1 MFLQL
6 LKTFQVPTV
15 PKIEST
21 PTISDNPLDAPAAPL
36 PGDVEEDREDEEMA
50 GMDDAPKASGSPEK
64 EDQPSSQQNNAAIDG
79 QPAQTELSI
88 ANSARDHLIAQGKQ
102 SIILPSYS
110 TWFDMHQI
118 APVEKK
124 SLPEFFNSR
133 NRSKTPAVYKDYRDF
148 MINTYRLNPIEYLT
162 VTACRRNLAGDVCAI
177 MRVHAFLEQ
186 WGLINYQVPSPP
198 DRPSRQSS
206 NTSFQIDPETRPSA
220 IGPPFTGH
228 FRIQADTPRALQPF
242 QPTFKPDLDRAG
254 QIYHDKEISSNK
266 RLNLSIGRNIYDQK
280 SKEIPTDKSSETNG
294 ANATTK
300 AIEDHEK
307 ESKKSIFCYSCGID
321 CTRMRYHY
329 KKNNPSN
336 TAGAPTK
343 YVAYHLCPTCIQN
356 HRMPQNHDIIDYVRQ
371 EDPNYS
377 RIPDRDAPWSDKE
390 LLLLLEALEEDTD
403 NWDKISDYVGT
414 RTREECVV
422 KFLQLEIEDKYLEVE
437 PIYESFGLLDHQR
450 IPFNQADNPVMSVVS
465 FLAGMADPS
474 VAAATAGRWVDET
487 RRNLQRRLEGGMGG
501 SESEIKNPNSVTATA
516 DDQKTT
522 TSAPATAEEKGKAPE
537 PTKPDPAPT
546 TTAEAM
552 DIDPSSSLTPPL
564 APTPTPT
571 PTPTPAPLP
580 TLALAASAA
589 RASSLA
595 SHEEREMTR
604 LVSSAVNASLEKMEL
619 KMKQFAAMEALLQ
632 VERRE
637 LERGRRELF
646 LEKVALRKRGE
657 GVGMGERLGF
667 ERGDGG
673 DGGRGGEVGGSGSGE
688 GERGWRKFEM

>member
-1 MFLQL
+1 
-6 LKTFQVPTV
+6 
-15 PKIEST
+15 
-21 PTISDNPLDAPAAPL
+21 
-36 PGDVEEDREDEEMA
+36 
-50 GMDDAPKASGSPEK
+50 MDDAPKANGSPEK
-64 EDQPSSQQNNAAIDG
+64 EDQSSSQPNNAAIDG

-148 MINTYRLNPIEYLT
+148 MINTFRLNPIEYLT

-186 WGLINYQVPSPP
+186 WGLINYQVPTPP
-198 DRPSRQSS
+198 AIPTNSS
-206 NTSFQIDPETRPSA
+206 FNISLQIDPETRPSA

-242 QPTFKPDLDRAG
+242 QPTFKPELDRAG

-280 SKEIPTDKSSETNG
+280 SKEIPTDKTSETNG
-294 ANATTK
+294 ADTTTK

-307 ESKKSIFCYSCGID
+307 ESRKSIFCYSCGID
-321 CTRMRYHY
+321 CTRFRYHY
-329 KKNNPSN
+329 KKNSPST

-343 YVAYHLCPTCIQN
+343 YVEYHLCPSCMQN
-356 HRMPQNHDIIDYVRQ
+356 HRMPQNHDVIDYVKQ

-437 PIYESFGLLDHQR
+437 PIYESFGLLDQQR

-501 SESEIKNPNSVTATA
+501 AESEKSESKSQPVTA
-516 DDQKTT
+516 DDQKN
-522 TSAPATAEEKGKAPE
+522 TSSATATAEDKSKAPE
-537 PTKPDPAPT
+537 TMKPDPTPT
-546 TTAEAM
+546 DPASTAEAM
-552 DIDPSSSLTPPL
+552 DIDPSSSTPTHALAATLTPPQE
-564 APTPTPT
+564 PTPTPL
-571 PTPTPAPLP
+571 PSAPLP

-604 LVSSAVNASLEKMEL
+604 LVSAAVNASLEKMEL
-619 KMKQFAAMEALLQ
+619 KMKQFAEMEALLQ

-646 LEKVALRKRGE
+646 LERVALRKRE
-657 GVGMGERLGF
+657 QGVGVGGGGERLGF

-673 DGGRGGEVGGSGSGE
+673 KGGEEGGSGE

>member
-1 MFLQL
+1 MPLQL
-6 LKTFQVPTV
+6 LITLKVPTV

-36 PGDVEEDREDEEMA
+36 PGDIEEDREDEEMA
-50 GMDDAPKASGSPEK
+50 GMDDAPKANGSPEK
-64 EDQPSSQQNNAAIDG
+64 DNQSSSQQNNAAIDG

-110 TWFDMHQI
+110 TWFDMHRI

-186 WGLINYQVPSPP
+186 WGLINYQVPTPP
-198 DRPSRQSS
+198 ALPTQNSS
-206 NTSFQIDPETRPSA
+206 NSPLQIDPETRPSA

-242 QPTFKPDLDRAG
+242 QPTFKPELDRAG
-254 QIYHDKEISSNK
+254 KIYHDKEISDRK
-266 RLNLSIGRNIYDQK
+266 RLNLSIGRNIYEQK

-294 ANATTK
+294 ADATTK
-300 AIEDHEK
+300 AIEEHEK
-307 ESKKSIFCYSCGID
+307 ESRKSVFCYACGID
-321 CTRMRYHY
+321 CTRCRYHY
-329 KKNNPSN
+329 KKPNPP
-336 TAGAPTK
+336 GAPTK
-343 YVAYHLCPTCIQN
+343 YVEYHLCATCIQN
-356 HRMPQNHDIIDYVRQ
+356 HRMPENHDVTDYVKQ
-371 EDPNYS
+371 EDPHYT

-390 LLLLLEALEEDTD
+390 LLLLLEALEEEETD
-403 NWDKISDYVGT
+403 SWDRISDYVGT

-437 PIYESFGLLDHQR
+437 PIYESFGLLDHQC

-501 SESEIKNPNSVTATA
+501 TETEKRTPKSVSALA
-516 DDQKTT
+516 DDQ
-522 TSAPATAEEKGKAPE
+522 TSTLAPAEEKAKAPS
-537 PTKPDPAPT
+537 PTRPDPT
-546 TTAEAM
+546 TTTEAM
-552 DIDPSSSLTPPL
+552 DIDPSTPPQ
-564 APTPTPT
+564 A
-571 PTPTPAPLP
+571 PTPAPLP

-604 LVSSAVNASLEKMEL
+604 LVASAVNASLEKMEL
-619 KMKQFAAMEALLQ
+619 KMKQFEAMEAMLQ

-646 LEKVALRKRGE
+646 LERVELRRRFE
-657 GVGMGERLGF
+657 GVGVRGQEGRLGF
-667 ERGDGG
+667 ERGE
-673 DGGRGGEVGGSGSGE
+673 GRGGDVGEGGMGEGEGE